1 MAPTARPPRCVP
13 RRWRTQAASHWHCAP
28 PCSSSRPTQC
38 YLTDQIEEAIAA
50 RLSALGIL
58 QELDDWRQEGHVLR
72 WLSRLHWFLGRNDKA
87 DRYANAA
94 VAMLDGLPPGCEMA
108 WALSNR
114 AQLHI
119 LASDADEAVA
129 WGTRAI
135 ELATRLGDSEA
146 LVHALNNVG
155 TAEDAQG
162 AAEGHAKV

>member
-1 MAPTARPPRCVP
+1 MASTARPPRCMP

-58 QELDDWRQEGHVLR
+58 QELDDWRPEGHVLR

-114 AQLHI
+114 AT
-119 LASDADEAVA
+119 A
-129 WGTRAI
+129 
-135 ELATRLGDSEA
+135 
-146 LVHALNNVG
+146 HAG
-155 TAEDAQG
+155 QRRRRSRRM
-162 AAEGHAKV
+162 GHASHRAGDPSRRFRGAGPCAEQRRH